1 MRLAVVVVSMAT
13 ACSGV
18 AQQAAKPPEYRPG
31 ETKCAMVRDH
41 RRPLLVEWS
50 AQDRASLEAQLKKGL
65 VVVRYEGCKMELLPN
80 CRAPGSYGF
89 FATTRKMERESIK
102 NEDDLYAKLPIGAL
116 SLEGKLKSAG
126 ALTVDML
133 VVGTLESSHPGAGR
147 ADLDGDC
154 TGASHVLTSFVVG
167 AFDFYAG
174 AEASAGF
181 GASAPVAGVSAAG
194 SSKRER
200 MAKDGDPAA
209 CERAV
214 LGLSPPEGCGA
225 LLRVETTPIVDGTFV
240 ASAHACPPGS
250 KWDGQRCVAARP
262 GEVITCPPGLVWTG
276 ANCVPNVDT
285 TCPTGMHFE
294 GGRGCVAND
303 KPKPTGGAMIR
314 VPAGRVV
321 LGERAEKK
329 TLEVASFEIDVMEV
343 TNADYKICVDDGK
356 CPPPVAYPPGKYA
369 PKDYPNYCNWETKD
383 GAAITPRAERL
394 NHPVNCID
402 WDRAKAYC
410 ASVGKRLPT
419 EAEWEL
425 AARGTDQ
432 RRFPWG
438 AAPPSGHACMQ
449 SASTCPVGSF
459 PAGKGPFGT
468 QDMAGN
474 VAEWTATEICTTYK
488 SPFSG
493 IVSTGCSVVVRG
505 GSFGDKPAEVTTT
518 QRPRYTATMSSTG
531 FGVRCAR

>member
-1 MRLAVVVVSMAT
+1 MVVVSMAT
-13 ACSGV
+13 ACSAV
-18 AQQAAKPPEYRPG
+18 AQQTAKPPEYRPG

-181 GASAPVAGVSAAG
+181 GASVPAMGASAAG

-200 MAKDGDPAA
+200 MARDGDPAA
-209 CERAV
+209 CERAAP
-214 LGLSPPEGCGA
+214 GLAPPDGCGA

-303 KPKPTGGAMIR
+303 KPKPTGGAMVRI
-314 VPAGRVV
+314 PPGRVV
-321 LGERAEKK
+321 LGERADKK
-329 TLEVASFEIDVMEV
+329 TIDIASFEIDVMEV

-383 GAAITPRAERL
+383 GVAITPRAERL

-419 EAEWEL
+419 EGEWEL

-438 AAPPSGHACMQ
+438 AAAPSGHACTQ
-449 SASTCPVGSF
+449 STSTCPVGSF

-493 IVSTGCSVVVRG
+493 IVSTPCSVVVRG
-505 GSFGDKPAEVTTT
+505 GSFGDKPADMTTT